1 MTDLAVLAIGF
12 GIIPLAA
19 ILLYSFRGF
28 VLGRREAVWGSL
40 AGVVAFLALGHAMAA
55 VLVNK
60 PLFGDALIAIA
71 VAVVGLV
78 VGGGIAWL
86 LMEGPFI
93 RTEGSRILWLAVA
106 FVGLH
111 SFGDGLVLGQAF
123 VGIVVPT
130 IPVDALTLSATV
142 AHRFVEGALIVV
154 PALWAGWKSRPAF
167 TLLLVPLAAVPAA
180 FIPGAVFNLY
190 GGPIRA
196 LVQVAIPTFVAAIE
210 VTLGL
215 LLLVRG
221 FLPIAMADRG
231 NRWPLWTAVG
241 FIAIA
246 LVHFFVE

>member
-60 PLFGDALIAIA
+60 PLFGDAPLAIA
-71 VAVVGLV
+71 VAVVGLA
-78 VGGGIAWL
+78 VGAGIAWL

-93 RTEGSRILWLAVA
+93 RMEGSRILWLAVA

-123 VGIVVPT
+123 VGIVVST
-130 IPVDALTLSATV
+130 IPLDALTLSATV
-142 AHRFVEGALIVV
+142 AHRVVEETLIVV
-154 PALWAGWKSRPAF
+154 PPLWTGWQSRPAF
-167 TLLLVPLAAVPAA
+167 TLLLVPLVAVPAA
-180 FIPGAVFNLY
+180 L
-190 GGPIRA
+190 
-196 LVQVAIPTFVAAIE
+196 
-210 VTLGL
+210 
-215 LLLVRG
+215 
-221 FLPIAMADRG
+221 
-231 NRWPLWTAVG
+231 
-241 FIAIA
+241 
-246 LVHFFVE
+246 

>member
-40 AGVVAFLALGHAMAA
+40 AGVVAPTLA
-55 VLVNK
+55 
-60 PLFGDALIAIA
+60 
-71 VAVVGLV
+71 
-78 VGGGIAWL
+78 
-86 LMEGPFI
+86 
-93 RTEGSRILWLAVA
+93 
-106 FVGLH
+106 
-111 SFGDGLVLGQAF
+111 
-123 VGIVVPT
+123 
-130 IPVDALTLSATV
+130 VDALTLSATV

-196 LVQVAIPTFVAAIE
+196 LVQVAIPTFVTAIE